1 MRASGNG
8 DKRVCVNNLL
18 ATIRGEVPYDR
29 IRGLDSRNLDRPAA
43 EAAPDIQQDARWVLS
58 TYEPRAAVQEVT
70 VTADIANGGDFSVT
84 ASIT

>member
-8 DKRVCVNNLL
+8 DKHVCVNNLL
-18 ATIRGEVPYDR
+18 AIVRGEVPYDR
-29 IRGLDSRNLDRPAA
+29 IRGLDARNMDRPAA
-43 EAAPDIQQDARWVLS
+43 EAAPEIQQDAKWLLS

-70 VTADIANGGDFSVT
+70 VTADPESGGDFSVT